1 MLKASLMNS
10 AFYVIKKPLLDVFC
24 FYKVQKLPAPIDF
37 PHDDPDPCA
46 GYSLTESFI
55 VLIF

>member
-1 MLKASLMNS
+1 
-10 AFYVIKKPLLDVFC
+10 
-24 FYKVQKLPAPIDF
+24 LPAPIDF

-55 VLIF
+55 VLIFWIESNNNPAKS